1 MVLDICITVLVFLV
15 GFNLKNWFAGFSSFE
30 KSVLDKLFFYHF
42 FLGIAFHFF
51 IVSNGGDA
59 TLYWEFPKLN
69 SFDTVIDV
77 IKSGSASGYIF
88 LINYFPSKI
97 LNLSFF
103 TGNMIY
109 TLFGYMGFLY
119 LFKIVKEQIIGLNS
133 LRRQKFFGISVY
145 PWIWFL
151 PNLHFWSCG
160 IGKDTIL
167 FLSIALFVYSI
178 YNFRKRWLLLVIS
191 LIFSL
196 TIRPHIILFLIIAFG
211 IGYTFDAKLKLYK
224 RIFIFLVFSA
234 CFIAIFPYVLKFIQ
248 LENFEFTAI
257 EEYTSTKAAKLN
269 KEGAESGI
277 DISGYPLPLKIFTF
291 LFRPLFFDI
300 TGILAILSSFENLI
314 LLLYSIFILFKKPF
328 TAFKK
333 SGYILKGMIIYFA
346 IGSLAFS
353 LILGNLGIML
363 RQKNQLFPLF
373 IIFSLWTISCYIQRN
388 KNYQQ

>member
-1 MVLDICITVLVFLV
+1 MDICITVIVLMV
-15 GFNLKNWFAGFSSFE
+15 GFNLKNWFGGFSTYE
-30 KSVLDKLFFYHF
+30 KSVLNKLFFYHF
-42 FLGIAFHFF
+42 FIGITFHFF
-51 IVSNGGDA
+51 IVTNGGDA

-69 SFDTVIDV
+69 DFNVIIDT

-88 LINYFPSKI
+88 LINYFPSKVI
-97 LNLSFF
+97 NLSFF

-109 TLFGYMGFLY
+109 TLFGYMGFIY
-119 LFKIVKEQIIGLNS
+119 LFKIAKEQIPELDS
-133 LRRQKFFGISVY
+133 LRSKRFFGIPIY

-167 FLSIALFVYSI
+167 FLSISLFVFSI

-196 TIRPHIILFLIIAFG
+196 TIRPHIILFLLVAFG
-211 IGYTFDAKLKLYK
+211 IGYTFDVKLKLYK
-224 RIFIFLVFSA
+224 RVLIFLIFFA
-234 CFIAIFPYVLKFIQ
+234 GFIAIFPYVLDFIK
-248 LENFEFTAI
+248 LENFEFNAI
-257 EEYTSTKAAKLN
+257 EQYTNNKAAKLN
-269 KEGAESGI
+269 KAGAESGI
-277 DISGYPLPLKIFTF
+277 DISGYPLSLKIFTF

-300 TGILAILSSFENLI
+300 NGFLAVLSSFENLT
-314 LLLYSIFILFKKPF
+314 LLSYTIFILFRKPF

-333 SGYILKGMIIYFA
+333 ANYIIKGMIIYFA

-388 KNYQQ
+388 KNYLK

>member
-1 MVLDICITVLVFLV
+1 MILDICITIIIFLI
-15 GFNLKNWFAGFSSFE
+15 GFNLKNWFGGFSTFE
-30 KSVLDKLFFYHF
+30 KRILTKLFFYHF
-42 FLGIAFHFF
+42 VIGIAFHFF
-51 IVSNGGDA
+51 IITNGGDA

-69 SFDTVIDV
+69 TFSEIIDV
-77 IKSGSASGYIF
+77 IKSGSASGYLF

-109 TLFGYMGFLY
+109 TLFGYLGFIF
-119 LFKIVKEQIIGLNS
+119 LFKITKEQIPDLDS
-133 LRRQKFFGISVY
+133 LKKIKFFRIPIY

-167 FLSIALFVYSI
+167 FLCISLFVYSI
-178 YNFRKRWLLLVIS
+178 FNFKKRWVLFVIS
-191 LIFSL
+191 IIFSL
-196 TIRPHIILFLIIAFG
+196 SIRPHIMLFLLASFG
-211 IGYTFDAKLKLYK
+211 IGYTFDGRLKLYK
-224 RIFIFLVFSA
+224 RILIFLIFFA
-234 CFIAIFPYVLKFIQ
+234 GFIVIFPYVLDFIK
-248 LENFEFTAI
+248 LENFEFNAI

-314 LLLYSIFILFKKPF
+314 LLLYSIFILLKKPF

-333 SGYILKGMIIYFA
+333 GSYILKGMIIYFV
-346 IGSLAFS
+346 IGSFAFS

-373 IIFSLWTISCYIQRN
+373 IIFSFWTLFYYIKKH
-388 KNYQQ
+388 KNYLR